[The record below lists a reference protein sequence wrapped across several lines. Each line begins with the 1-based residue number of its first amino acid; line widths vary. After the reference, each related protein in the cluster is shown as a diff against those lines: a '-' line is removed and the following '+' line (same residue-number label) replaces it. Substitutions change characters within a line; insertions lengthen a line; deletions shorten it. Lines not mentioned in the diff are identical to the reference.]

1 MSATAEAGL
10 AGILEKVTET
20 LAAKEAA
27 AAELKKI
34 ESELKELQSMAV
46 EQLRLSGL
54 DGVRAAGKTWYTREF
69 FGVTIPKGNR
79 EAVIEAAKAEGL
91 EDYITVS
98 TASLKAWLKEQR
110 GDGELGAGTRFEGLI
125 SVYRETRLSHQTLS

>member
-20 LAAKEAA
+20 LKAKEAA
-27 AAELKKI
+27 AAELKRI
-34 ESELKELQSMAV
+34 NGELKELESLAV

-69 FGVTIPKGNR
+69 FSVTIPKGNK
-79 EAVIEAAKAEGL
+79 ELVVEAAKAEGL
-91 EDYITVS
+91 DDFVAVNTS
-98 TASLKAWLKEQR
+98 SLKTWLNERR

-125 SVYRETRLSHQTLS
+125 SVFRETRLSHQTLS